1 MSLLIN
7 DQRCNGCR
15 TCELA
20 CSFHH
25 GGSFSPERSSIK
37 VTSDSREGKVQLKVD
52 ATCDLC
58 AAEPEPLCILHCFTG
73 ALEKGR

>member
-1 MSLLIN
+1 
-7 DQRCNGCR
+7 
-15 TCELA
+15 
-20 CSFHH
+20 
-25 GGSFSPERSSIK
+25 
-37 VTSDSREGKVQLKVD
+37 VD